1 MVRHGPSVVPRW
13 AGWRWVGA
21 SGTTSSCHWLDQL
34 RRARRRSTACCA
46 TAILDGS
53 YAAGRALPSERA
65 LSEELGASRHAVR
78 EALKRLQ
85 QAGLVSISQGG
96 STRVRD
102 WRRHGGLDLMLA
114 LGAEGELPPEGLGLV
129 RSLFEMR
136 ASIGADA
143 ARLAALRA
151 DAAAR
156 AELEARAAA
165 LAAADDPAARTAIY
179 DVLWD
184 RIIDAADNL
193 AYRLA
198 LNTLVAGQR
207 VLSFDATHRR
217 RRDRRRARGLRAG
230 PRDRRRRRR
239 RRLRGGRASCCAR
252 SIPEAA
258 TP

>member
-1 MVRHGPSVVPRW
+1 VAVAVRVWYNQFMSLVGPVETRSAEMHRV
-13 AGWRWVGA
+13 
-21 SGTTSSCHWLDQL
+21 L
-34 RRARRRSTACCA
+34 RG
-46 TAILDGS
+46 AILS
-53 YAAGRALPSERA
+53 GRYGPGDALPSERQ

-85 QAGLVSISQGG
+85 QAGLISISQGG

-114 LGAEGELPPEGLGLV
+114 LGAEGEPPPEGLGLV

-156 AELEARAAA
+156 AEIEARAAA
-165 LAAADDPAARTAIY
+165 LAATSDPAARTAIY

-198 LNTLVAGQR
+198 LNTLVAGQH
-207 VLSFDATHRR
+207 VLSFDASTVGAEIADGPAVIALARAIADAEPDATHAA
-217 RRDRRRARGLRAG
+217 AREL
-230 PRDRRRRRR
+230 
-239 RRLRGGRASCCAR
+239 LQR
-252 SIPEAA
+252 SIPAEDAS
-258 TP
+258 

>member
-1 MVRHGPSVVPRW
+1 V
-13 AGWRWVGA
+13 AVGA
-21 SGTTSSCHWLDQL
+21 CVWYNQFMSLVGPVETRSSEIHQVL
-34 RRARRRSTACCA
+34 RG
-46 TAILDGS
+46 AILDGS
-53 YAAGRALPSERA
+53 YEPGAALLSERA

-85 QAGLVSISQGG
+85 QAGLISISQGG

-165 LAAADDPAARTAIY
+165 LAAAEDPAARTAIY

-198 LNTLVAGQR
+198 LNTLVAGQH
-207 VLSFDATHRR
+207 VLSFDAATVGAEIA
-217 RRDRRRARGLRAG
+217 DGPAVCALAAKIAGADPDGAFAVASELLR
-230 PRDRRRRRR
+230 
-239 RRLRGGRASCCAR
+239 R
-252 SIPEAA
+252 SIPET